1 MESEHVEE
9 LFGQYIL
16 GELAS
21 RERRLLESHL
31 ESCSQCSARLEQ
43 EDEAVVRLALAVPRQ
58 EVPPTVKEA
67 LFSRVEADL
76 RPGGL
81 GRLIGGL
88 GTLARG
94 FTRPVQAHALGAVA
108 TVLVVV
114 LVSGGVW
121 FNDRVQDVAKEN
133 EEMSEKI
140 ETVVESEAQVRKM
153 VNDQRYLT
161 SMTAAPGV
169 SVNMLRGSGNT
180 DRAWGMVACCAVSD
194 SGTIALLAVL
204 NLPPL
209 PPHQEYQVWLVQGRR
224 KYPAGL
230 FTVDSTGYA
239 QTVIIPVVPFAEVD
253 GIGITIEPVGGS
265 EGPTG
270 TNVLNGDL

>member
-1 MESEHVEE
+1 MDCEHVEE

-21 RERRLLESHL
+21 RERRPLDSHL

-43 EDEAVVRLALAVPRQ
+43 EDEAVVRLALGVPRL

-67 LFSRVEADL
+67 LFTRVDADL
-76 RPGGL
+76 SPGGL

-88 GTLARG
+88 GALARE

-140 ETVVESEAQVRKM
+140 ETVVEREEQVRKM

-194 SGTIALLAVL
+194 RGTIALLAVL

-209 PPHQEYQVWLVQGRR
+209 PPHQEYQVWLVQGGR

-239 QTVIIPVVPFAEVD
+239 QTVIIPVVPLAEID

-270 TNVLNGDL
+270 INVLKGDL

>member
-1 MESEHVEE
+1 MECDQVEE
-9 LFGQYIL
+9 LFGPYIL
-16 GELAS
+16 GELSS
-21 RERRLLESHL
+21 RERRLLDSHL
-31 ESCSQCSARLEQ
+31 ETCSKCGMRLE
-43 EDEAVVRLALAVPRQ
+43 EEGEAVAKVALAVPWL

-67 LFSRVEADL
+67 LFARVDADL
-76 RPGGL
+76 KPVGL

-88 GTLARG
+88 GALARG
-94 FTRPVQAHALGAVA
+94 SARPTQAHAVGSLVS
-108 TVLVVV
+108 VLVVV
-114 LVSGGVW
+114 LVFGGVW
-121 FNDRVQDVAKEN
+121 FNDRVQDVAEEN
-133 EEMSEKI
+133 KEMSEKI

-180 DRAWGMVACCAVSD
+180 SRAWGMVACCAISD
-194 SGTIALLAVL
+194 RGTIALLAVL

-209 PPHQEYQVWLVQGRR
+209 APDKEYQVWLLQEGQR
-224 KYPAGL
+224 YPAGL

-239 QTVIIPVVPFAEVD
+239 QTVIIPVVPFAEID

-265 EGPTG
+265 QDPTG
-270 TNVLNGDL
+270 TNVLKGDL